1 MPRHKLRNLVMALTA
16 LLCLGFTGVV
26 AYILITVPES
36 VQAEIGGP
44 FALEDSAGRVVT
56 SDDFLGRYLLMYF
69 GYTYCPDVCPTRLQE
84 MSLALDDLE
93 VREPEF
99 AAEVIPVFVSVD
111 PKRDTAAVLKSYS
124 AHFHPRFE
132 ALRGSEAEVF
142 DLVRA
147 YQGYVRY
154 VPGKDG
160 EDYLVDHPAYVYLV
174 GPDGKYLTHFT
185 TFQGREDMVERLLRL
200 GTERRG

>member
-1 MPRHKLRNLVMALTA
+1 MPRHQLRNLVMALTA
-16 LLCLGFTGVV
+16 LLCLGFTGAV
-26 AYILITVPES
+26 AYILIFVPDS
-36 VQAEIGGP
+36 VQVEIGGP
-44 FALEDSAGRVVT
+44 FALEDSDGREVT
-56 SDDFLGRYLLMYF
+56 SDDFLGRYLLIYF

-93 VREPEF
+93 VREPVL
-99 AAEVIPVFVSVD
+99 AAAIIPVFVTVD

-124 AHFHPRFE
+124 AHFHPRLE
-132 ALRGSEAEVF
+132 ALSGSEAEVI

-154 VPGKDG
+154 VPAKDG

-185 TFQGREDMVERLLRL
+185 TFQGREAMVDRLLRL
-200 GTERRG
+200 TTERRD